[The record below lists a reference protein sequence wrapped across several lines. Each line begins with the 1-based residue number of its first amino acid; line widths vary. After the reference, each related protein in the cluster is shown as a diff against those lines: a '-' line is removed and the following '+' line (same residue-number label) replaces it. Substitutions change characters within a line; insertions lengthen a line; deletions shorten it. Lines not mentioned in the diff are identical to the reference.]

1 MAIPKTIKEIL
12 KTLNQAGF
20 EAFAVGGCVRDLL
33 LKKEPNDWDI
43 TTNAKPNEIEK
54 LFDKTFKVN
63 KFGTVTVQTKSK
75 KQNLK
80 EVEITTFRT
89 EEKYTDKRH
98 PDKVKWAKTIEEDLK
113 RRDFTINAL
122 ALDFKGEV
130 VDYFEGKKD
139 LKDKLIKAVGNP
151 EKRFK
156 EDALRL
162 IRAVRF
168 AVNLD
173 FEIEKETKKALK
185 KLAGLL
191 EFISDERIRD
201 EFVKIIMAKRAAQG
215 IEILR
220 ENNLL
225 QYIIPELLEGYK
237 VGQNKHH
244 IYDVYKHSLYSLDYA
259 TKKDFNKYVRIAALL
274 HDVGKPRTKEGEGV
288 DSTFYNHEVVG
299 AKMTS
304 QILQR
309 LKFPKKDIEKIVKLV
324 RYHLFYYNVDEVGD
338 ASVRRLVRRLGK
350 ENLEELVQLRMCD
363 RIGSGCPKAL
373 PYKLRHFQ
381 YIAEKVGQDPIDEKM
396 LKIGGKEIMEILEI
410 KPGPKIG
417 KVLIII
423 LGEVLD
429 NPKKNTENYLTK
441 KVKSLK
447 NITDEE
453 LDQLAKEAGKK
464 RNKIVEKRDEMTKKK
479 YWVS

>member
-139 LKDKLIKAVGNP
+139 LKDKLIRAVGNP